1 MNRQLIQTYRFLTN
15 TEKQSIR
22 KSLSGQ
28 GLVLKLMDFLDTC
41 TNENFF
47 NSEAVS
53 YLYGPISDNYK
64 IAENRYYKLRKKLM
78 ESLQIQNMSQ
88 PSESLFHRYEI
99 EFKTLQKSIR
109 DGQVMKNY
117 SKLETLVNQLWKD
130 NLFELLPEALDTLI
144 LANQTFNRLEKNQD
158 LHLSFERALQ
168 LHADMFKALNLARKV
183 YEYNFTKGMKAAQV
197 YLSDLKLIAT
207 KNKDFDRFRY
217 CYEFASAYYKLGS
230 REYVN
235 AMNIVGRHLN
245 KVWAL
250 HNKNPQMPL
259 FNFRVN
265 YEAGQRFHL
274 LEIRAFY
281 LYNTCNFKPSY
292 DTYRQIL
299 NEPTNAKS
307 QLGLVNETTYIN
319 AIRGALASELPK
331 EALDYCRKLEQFQ
344 TANQQ
349 RKGYNPVSM
358 VYLQLYL
365 DYQIELKDKA
375 PLSLYEQLQNDISF
389 LQQTDNRVF
398 LGDALLLDL
407 KWKIV
412 NGNLTGAE
420 NLVDE
425 PILGEAL
432 FNDQGLKNL
441 LKEAIQ
447 YFKKDPAERNFL
459 PLERQINK
467 QRLKELHPQ
476 KVFLLR
482 WLKKLVGKG
491 GIGKE
496 G

>member
-1 MNRQLIQTYRFLTN
+1 MNRQLLQTYRFLTS

-22 KSLSGQ
+22 KGLSGQ

-41 TNENFF
+41 PNENYF
-47 NSEAVS
+47 NTEAVAF
-53 YLYGPISDNYK
+53 LYSPSSEKYK
-64 IAENRYYKLRKKLM
+64 ILENRYYKLRKKLM
-78 ESLQIQNMSQ
+78 ESLQIQHMSQ

-109 DGQVMKNY
+109 DGQVLKNY
-117 SKLETLVNQLWKD
+117 PRLEALVNQLWKD

-144 LANQTFNRLEKNQD
+144 LANQTFNRLEKNQA
-158 LHLSFERALQ
+158 LHTSFELALQ

-183 YEYNFTKGMKAAQV
+183 YEYNFTKGMNAAQV
-197 YLSDLKLIAT
+197 YLSELKQIAT

-230 REYVN
+230 REYVH

-245 KVWAL
+245 KVWEL

-299 NEPTNAKS
+299 DEPTNTKS

-319 AIRGALASELPK
+319 AIRGALASEQPK
-331 EALDYCRKLEQFQ
+331 DALEYCRKLEQFQ

-365 DYQIELKDKA
+365 DYQVKLNDKA
-375 PLSLYEQLQNDISF
+375 PDYLYQQLQSDIAF
-389 LQQTDNRVF
+389 LKQTDNRVF
-398 LGDALLLDL
+398 LGEALLLDL
-407 KWKIV
+407 KWKIAY
-412 NGNLTGAE
+412 NNLDGAE
-420 NLVDE
+420 TLLED
-425 PILGEAL
+425 PILSEAL
-432 FNDQGLKNL
+432 FHDQGLKAL
-441 LKEAIQ
+441 LQEAIQ
-447 YFKKDPAERNFL
+447 FFRQNPGERNL
-459 PLERQINK
+459 TQLERQINK

-491 GIGKE
+491 G
-496 G
+496 